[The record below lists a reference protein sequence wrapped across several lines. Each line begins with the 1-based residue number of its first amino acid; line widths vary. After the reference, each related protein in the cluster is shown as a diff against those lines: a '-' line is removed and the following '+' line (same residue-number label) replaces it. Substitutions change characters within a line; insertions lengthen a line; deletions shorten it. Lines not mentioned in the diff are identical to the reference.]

1 MSAAITIKNLSYK
14 YADENIISIDQ
25 YEFEDGKSHVLV
37 GPNGSG
43 KTTLLNIMSLL
54 SRPDRGEI
62 ALLGEV
68 VNNDNRLSLRKRI
81 GYVQQRP
88 YLFNMTVFDNIAI
101 GLKLRKIN
109 KQLRK
114 ARTDNIIE
122 QLNIANLRNKRGH
135 ELSGG
140 EMQKVVLARTLIL
153 EPEILILD
161 EPFTYLDKRFASE
174 LENLLCNIREHRSQ
188 TVIFSTHDHLRAHL
202 LGDHVCSLVNSRLI
216 DESSVNLFHGKYLPD
231 KSVFDTGKIQI
242 NIGER
247 EGDINII
254 AVEPE
259 EIVLS
264 NQSLDSSMRNR
275 FQGYVT
281 GLASHE
287 DRVDVSINAAETFQ
301 VMISKNALE
310 ELEIDVGS
318 KVWMSFKSSAVK
330 ILN

>member
-14 YADENIISIDQ
+14 YADENVISIDQ

-54 SRPDRGEI
+54 SRPDTGEI
-62 ALLGEV
+62 SLLGEV
-68 VNNDNRLSLRKRI
+68 VNDNNKLSLRKRI

-140 EMQKVVLARTLIL
+140 EMQKVALARSLIL
-153 EPEILILD
+153 EPEILMLD
-161 EPFTYLDKRFASE
+161 EPFTY
-174 LENLLCNIREHRSQ
+174 LLCNIREHRSQ

-242 NIGER
+242 NIGKR

-264 NQSLDSSMRNR
+264 KQSLDSSMRNR
-275 FQGYVT
+275 YQGYVT